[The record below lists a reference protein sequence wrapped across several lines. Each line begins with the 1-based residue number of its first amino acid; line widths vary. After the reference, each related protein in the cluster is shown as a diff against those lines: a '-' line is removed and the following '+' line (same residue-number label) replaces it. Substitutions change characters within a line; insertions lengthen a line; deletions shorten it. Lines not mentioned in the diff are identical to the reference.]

1 MVCTVA
7 HSPKIGAS
15 ALTDVAVN
23 NNFSTEKGDQQ
34 WQHDPCKG
42 QPSAQIG
49 LTKLRNIVFLII
61 AFQIKI
67 WWSTT
72 KFSK

>member
-49 LTKLRNIVFLII
+49 LTKTQKYRVFDYCFSNKNLVEPY
-61 AFQIKI
+61 QI
-67 WWSTT
+67 
-72 KFSK
+72 